1 MRIPTRLGQNRRRH
15 SHRVDQCTLDFIA
28 GGRCISV
35 PPHKILELQAETTA
49 FISARTPVVASR
61 LLHSNAGRVSF
72 IAGHPDTTPI
82 PQRGFAPRSLALSS
96 PLLAHTKCVVHSL
109 TWFMACFT
117 LHGTCIGKTYLLK
130 YPPSAQLRTAVDASP
145 GGLGGVLH
153 QGCTP
158 ARWFADPITQLTK
171 ISSQQNESPQF
182 NPLWEALAICVS
194 LCVDRMMRRARISHD
209 PS

>member
-1 MRIPTRLGQNRRRH
+1 
-15 SHRVDQCTLDFIA
+15 
-28 GGRCISV
+28 
-35 PPHKILELQAETTA
+35 
-49 FISARTPVVASR
+49 
-61 LLHSNAGRVSF
+61 
-72 IAGHPDTTPI
+72 
-82 PQRGFAPRSLALSS
+82 
-96 PLLAHTKCVVHSL
+96 
-109 TWFMACFT
+109 MACFT

-171 ISSQQNESPQF
+171 ISSQQNKSPQF

-209 PS
+209 SLVASDAPGLPGFEPKSPRGTFGLKQRSVPRK